1 MSVVSLVL
9 NSSDEKLEVTE
20 VGVKSHVYIKN
31 TDEEVNKYVLEIDG
45 VSSQRSLV
53 HFDNLLTFN
62 GLPVFT
68 SNNAV
73 LEG

>member
-1 MSVVSLVL
+1 MAKSLNLKTASETASVDSIP
-9 NSSDEKLEVTE
+9 
-20 VGVKSHVYIKN
+20 VKSSVQIN
-31 TDEEVNKYVLEIDG
+31 FTDETSDKYIVEINSETEERALVN
-45 VSSQRSLV
+45 
-53 HFDNLLTFN
+53 FDNLLTFN